1 MKSLLAGFAMIALV
15 FSFGCYRGPYHAG
28 SYRPGTTTLEHTDKI
43 VYADNLTY
51 KVYVVNINA
60 LPLSDGRMQVSAEL
74 ENRTGKNLVIQ
85 VQTQFRDATGNL
97 TEDKTNWRTI
107 VMTPRS
113 STSYQA
119 ESMNSDARDYIVRVK
134 SGERH

>member
-1 MKSLLAGFAMIALV
+1 VRSLLAGLVVVTLV

-28 SYRPGTTTLEHTDKI
+28 AYKPGTTSLEHTDKI
-43 VYADNLTY
+43 IYADNLTY
-51 KVYVVNINA
+51 KVYVVNMSV
-60 LPLSDGRMQVSAEL
+60 LPLSDGRMQVNAEL

-107 VMTPRS
+107 VMAPHS

-119 ESMNSDARDYIVRVK
+119 ESMNSQARDYVVRVK